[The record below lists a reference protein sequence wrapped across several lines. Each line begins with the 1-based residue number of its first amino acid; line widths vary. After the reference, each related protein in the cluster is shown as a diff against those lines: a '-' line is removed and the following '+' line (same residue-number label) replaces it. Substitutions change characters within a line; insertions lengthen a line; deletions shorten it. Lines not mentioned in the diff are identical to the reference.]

1 MSLKT
6 APSGVGDDGEPVA
19 GVSPGAVSSVQPSS
33 VTCTHIQDA
42 RIEAE
47 DMTIRTCLISPGSSR
62 FEALG
67 EDVRG
72 DPGDLAEQVIE
83 PLRPAEQ
90 RLDHQ

>member
-1 MSLKT
+1 
-6 APSGVGDDGEPVA
+6 
-19 GVSPGAVSSVQPSS
+19 
-33 VTCTHIQDA
+33 
-42 RIEAE
+42 
-47 DMTIRTCLISPGSSR
+47 MTIRTCLISPGSSR